1 MSSKVTT
8 ALLKEFNFADAAKKA
23 KELANAA
30 KDAGAVEA
38 ATDNG
43 GGIAGMLVKAVGN
56 EGGDKIVQNAATG
69 ALKAAQANPEA
80 VTSAAKNAASGALSG
95 IMTPGNL
102 AKAAGG
108 AAVIGGVG
116 GAAAGL
122 ANRATRG
129 KDRK

>member
-1 MSSKVTT
+1 MSSNITA
-8 ALLKEFNFADAAKKA
+8 ALLNEFNFADAAKKA
-23 KELANAA
+23 KELASSAA
-30 KDAGAVEA
+30 KDIGAAEA
-38 ATDNG
+38 ATG
-43 GGIAGMLVKAVGN
+43 QGGIAGALINAVSS
-56 EGGDKIVQNAATG
+56 EGGDTIVKNAATG
-69 ALKAAQANPEA
+69 ALKAAEANPEA
-80 VTSAAKNAASGALSG
+80 VKAAAKNAASGALSG

-108 AAVIGGVG
+108 AAVVGGVG